1 MVEKFLAPA
10 LQAVVPLKRV
20 LGVVDG
26 VVRLVKFAERGDK
39 TVGDCAIKSFKS
51 SPSSL

>member
-20 LGVVDG
+20 LGVVGD
-26 VVRLVKFAERGDK
+26 VVRLVKFAESGDK
-39 TVGDCAIKSFKS
+39 TVDDCVIKSFKS